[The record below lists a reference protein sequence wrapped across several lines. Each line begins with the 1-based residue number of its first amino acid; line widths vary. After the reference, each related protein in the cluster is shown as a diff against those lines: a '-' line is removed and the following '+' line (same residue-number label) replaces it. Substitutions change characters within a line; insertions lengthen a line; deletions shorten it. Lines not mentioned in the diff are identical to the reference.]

1 MSVKLNKH
9 VLTALQFL
17 AEKLHCKII
26 TSRNTPLFLINS
38 GIFTI
43 GHAARFTIQQS
54 IQQSSNFTDK
64 IFWQAKSFWN
74 LCQFWQFQH
83 FLPLFLPKCL
93 KACLRAGL
101 QGFCKALKKVCYKF
115 HAYILLIIYIFLI
128 LFQAFWLEKRLEK
141 KSIVYIYNIK
151 PFGLPNL
158 LQKQGNLK
166 QGNLKQEVRY
176 ARKMFHSHANPLP
189 EPKTSFEKGKK
200 DQNNQKQPNLKN
212 KKQPNLKN
220 RRQEKC

>member
-1 MSVKLNKH
+1 MLVKLNKH

-17 AEKLHCKII
+17 AEKLHCKSII
-26 TSRNTPLFLINS
+26 SRNTPLILINL

-54 IQQSSNFTDK
+54 SNFTNK
-64 IFWQAKSFWN
+64 IFWQTKSFWN
-74 LCQFWQFQH
+74 LYQFWQFQH

-93 KACLRAGL
+93 KACLRADL
-101 QGFCKALKKVCYKF
+101 QGFCKALKKLSYKF

-128 LFQAFWLEKRLEK
+128 MFQAFWLEKRLEK

-158 LQKQGNLK
+158 LQKLGNLK
-166 QGNLKQEVRY
+166 LGNLK
-176 ARKMFHSHANPLP
+176 L
-189 EPKTSFEKGKK
+189 G
-200 DQNNQKQPNLKN
+200 NLK
-212 KKQPNLKN
+212 LG
-220 RRQEKC
+220 